1 MTTPNN
7 SVRREGAGRG
17 SLPCDV
23 VREPVG
29 SYPWN
34 SGHAPEAAPSG
45 RSSSRPAATMPKD
58 YPDHHD
64 ADLVIRFYE
73 MRREAVTRDARKA
86 MAAWMPQSWE
96 DVVALGKP
104 DHPNNAA
111 FRQLSGYWEMV
122 YGMARHGIAH
132 GEFLMENSGEGMF
145 FYSRFEP
152 YLAQMREHMSP
163 RIFTNC
169 EWVSK
174 NTEMGKAQ
182 LAMFV
187 ARWAK
192 MKAAK

>member
-1 MTTPNN
+1 
-7 SVRREGAGRG
+7 
-17 SLPCDV
+17 
-23 VREPVG
+23 
-29 SYPWN
+29 
-34 SGHAPEAAPSG
+34 
-45 RSSSRPAATMPKD
+45 MPKD

-73 MRREAVTRDARKA
+73 MRREAVTREARKA
-86 MAAWMPQSWE
+86 MAGWMPQSWD
-96 DVVALGKP
+96 DVVALSKP
-104 DHPNNAA
+104 DHPHNAA

-145 FYSRFEP
+145 FYSRFAP

-174 NTEMGKAQ
+174 NTEMGKTQ

-187 ARWAK
+187 ARWEK
-192 MKAAK
+192 MRAAK

>member
-1 MTTPNN
+1 
-7 SVRREGAGRG
+7 
-17 SLPCDV
+17 
-23 VREPVG
+23 
-29 SYPWN
+29 
-34 SGHAPEAAPSG
+34 
-45 RSSSRPAATMPKD
+45 MPKD
-58 YPDHHD
+58 FPDHHD

-86 MAAWMPQSWE
+86 MGAWMPASWD
-96 DVVALGKP
+96 DVVALMKP

-152 YLAQMREHMSP
+152 YLAQMREQMSP

-174 NTEMGKAQ
+174 NTEMGKMQ